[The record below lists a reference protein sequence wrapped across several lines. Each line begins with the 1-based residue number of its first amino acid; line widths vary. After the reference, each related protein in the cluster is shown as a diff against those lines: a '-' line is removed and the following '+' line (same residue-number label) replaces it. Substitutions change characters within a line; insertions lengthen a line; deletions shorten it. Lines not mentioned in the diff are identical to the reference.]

1 MSAVTII
8 RNLLDYG
15 AAVFLPLIMLIIA
28 LIVRVKPGRAISAA
42 LTLGV
47 AFTGM
52 SLVISFMTG
61 AISPAG
67 QALIKNTGLN
77 LTAIDVGWTPVA
89 AIAWAWPY
97 AALMFPLQIGINLV
111 MMALGWT
118 QVLNVDMWNVWHKAF
133 IGAIIMILTGSPVM
147 AVAICSLWVVME
159 LKSGD
164 FIKNQVQAL
173 THVPGVTISHNN
185 MLDIMWMVPVNN
197 LLERIPF
204 LKKIRTSPQELR
216 ERLGFFAENHV
227 LGFILGTILG
237 VASGYNAKQTLTL
250 AIQAAASLTLFP
262 MVAQLF
268 MQALAPISEAAGA
281 FMKKRF
287 PGREFYIGLDWPIL
301 AGQPTLWTACILDI
315 PIILLCA
322 VLIPNNITLPFGS
335 ILMTSFAMAAT
346 VLTQGDLI
354 RTWLLMAIATPFAFL
369 SSNWFAPMI
378 TQMALQTGGVTL
390 PKGSTQITWLAHN
403 AQFTRVALFKAAE
416 VFGGKMWPGIA
427 IIPVLVVVYW
437 YYVREM
443 KKREHIAIERIEKG
457 E

>member
-1 MSAVTII
+1 MSGVTFI

-67 QALIKNTGLN
+67 QALVQNTGLN

-97 AALMFPLQIGINLV
+97 AALMFPLQIGINIV
-111 MMALGWT
+111 MLALGWT

-133 IGAIIMILTGSPVM
+133 IGAMIMILTNSPVI
-147 AVAICSLWVVME
+147 AVVICSLWIVME
-159 LKSGD
+159 LKNGD
-164 FIKNQVQAL
+164 LIKNQVQAL
-173 THVPGVTISHNN
+173 THVPGVTIPHCN

-204 LKKIRTSPQELR
+204 LKKIKTSPQELR
-216 ERLGFFAENHV
+216 EKLGFFAENHV
-227 LGFILGTILG
+227 LGFILGVILG

-268 MQALAPISEAAGA
+268 MQALAPVSEAAGE

-287 PGREFYIGLDWPIL
+287 PGRDFYIGLDWPIL
-301 AGQPTLWTACILDI
+301 AGQPTLWTAAILNI

-322 VLIPNNITLPFGS
+322 ILIPNNITLPFGS
-335 ILMTSFAMAAT
+335 ILITSFAMAAT

-378 TQMALQTGGVTL
+378 TQMALQTGAVTL
-390 PKGSTQITWLAHN
+390 PEGSTQITWLAHN
-403 AQFTRVALFKAAE
+403 AQFTKVALFKGAE
-416 VFGGKMWPGIA
+416 LFGGKFWPAAA
-427 IIPVLVVVYW
+427 IIPVFAVVYW

-443 KKREHIAIERIEKG
+443 KKREAAALARIERG